1 MHRASIAIV
10 GSGIA
15 GNSAAWALASRH
27 AVTQYEAQPRFG
39 GHAHTLDV
47 EIAGTP
53 TPVDAG
59 FIVYNTL
66 NYPNLIRLFETL
78 GVQTQLTDMSFGV
91 SLADGGL
98 EYRSEGKASALLAQK
113 RNLLRP
119 GFWLMGRDIVRFY
132 RAGPTLDQ
140 RFDLEATS
148 LRALLAN
155 LGLSQA
161 FIDWHIVPMTAAI
174 WSAPFAQALD
184 FPAATFVRFF
194 RNHGL
199 FALGARAPWRTVT
212 GGSRRYVAALQAATP
227 AERLAGSPVTRIVRH
242 AEGVEV
248 HAHGQPPRRFD
259 QVVLACH
266 ADQALALLDT
276 PSTAE
281 QQVLGAFRTAPN
293 TAIVHKDARA
303 MPRRRGVWASWNYVT
318 GAAPAQDAP
327 APVTY
332 WMNALQ
338 GLDPRED
345 LFVSLNPQ
353 ITLDPGKIL
362 HRLEFRHPVFDL
374 AAIRAQAQLESI
386 QGVDRLWFCGAWT
399 RYGFH
404 EDGCA
409 SGLAVAKTLDAQAR
423 ARAAA

>member
-1 MHRASIAIV
+1 MPHASIAIV

-15 GNSAAWALASRH
+15 GNSAAWALARH
-27 AVTQYEAQPRFG
+27 LDVTQYEAEGRFG
-39 GHAHTLDV
+39 GHACTLDID
-47 EIAGTP
+47 IAGKP

-78 GVQTQLTDMSFGV
+78 GVETQPTDMSFGV
-91 SLADGGL
+91 SLADGTL
-98 EYRSEGKASALLAQK
+98 EYRSEGRASALLAQK

-119 GFWLMGRDIVRFY
+119 RFWRMGRDILRFY

-140 RFDLEATS
+140 RFDLEATT
-148 LRALLAN
+148 LRVLLAQ
-155 LGLSQA
+155 LGVSQS

-184 FPAATFVRFF
+184 FPAATFVQFF

-199 FALGARAPWRTVT
+199 FSLGARPPWRTVT
-212 GGSRRYVAALQAATP
+212 GGSRRYVAALHAATP
-227 AERLAGSPVTRIVRH
+227 AERLPGSAVTRIIRY
-242 AEGVEV
+242 ADSVEI

-266 ADQALALLDT
+266 ADQALALIDA
-276 PSTAE
+276 PSLAE

-293 TAIVHKDARA
+293 LAVVHGDARA
-303 MPRRRGVWASWNYVT
+303 MPRKRSAWASWNYVT
-318 GAAPAQDAP
+318 GGPPQLDAP

-332 WMNALQ
+332 WMNNLQ
-338 GLDPRED
+338 GLDPRQD
-345 LFVSLNPQ
+345 IFVSLNPQ
-353 ITLDPGKIL
+353 IAIAPDKMFQT
-362 HRLEFRHPVFDL
+362 LEFRHPVFDL
-374 AAIRAQAQLESI
+374 AAIRAQRRLETI
-386 QGVDRLWFCGAWT
+386 QGADRLWFCGAWT

-409 SGLAVAKTLDAQAR
+409 SGLAIAGMLAARVYAQA
-423 ARAAA
+423 AA